1 MKLWNTEWNIL
12 LYKLF
17 LQISHP
23 QNVPKDLEEIMTY
36 FECAHVRTPTLKRKV
51 TQNNDTQI
59 VFCLNQKKSIY
70 ILQCLITLVNF
81 CYTD

>member
-23 QNVPKDLEEIMTY
+23 QNIPKDLKEIMTY
-36 FECAHVRTPTLKRKV
+36 FVCAHVRTPTHLREWFLGEKN
-51 TQNNDTQI
+51 TELPT
-59 VFCLNQKKSIY
+59 
-70 ILQCLITLVNF
+70 
-81 CYTD
+81 